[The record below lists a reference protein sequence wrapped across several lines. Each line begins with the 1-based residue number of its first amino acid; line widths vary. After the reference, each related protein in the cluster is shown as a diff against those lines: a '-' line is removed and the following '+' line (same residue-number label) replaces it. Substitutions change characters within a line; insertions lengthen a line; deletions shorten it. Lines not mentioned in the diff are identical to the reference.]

1 MRVGGGNA
9 AAQSMMTKQ
18 RTESRGAHGLS
29 AAAAF
34 QGNKQRGR
42 VSQRSFQ
49 VEIFPE
55 DLHNILGQGQDAF
68 LVAFGGHDQL
78 QLMPPGR
85 VKPSGLRIHTTRCSD
100 GSTSSSRTATAGE
113 AIASISTTTQADCGR
128 SLLVGPTWSH

>member
-1 MRVGGGNA
+1 
-9 AAQSMMTKQ
+9 MMTKQ

-49 VEIFPE
+49 VEIFLE

-68 LVAFGGHDQL
+68 LVAFAEDAEMPIRQEEIL
-78 QLMPPGR
+78 QLE
-85 VKPSGLRIHTTRCSD
+85 
-100 GSTSSSRTATAGE
+100 GE
-113 AIASISTTTQADCGR
+113 DLTGAQA
-128 SLLVGPTWSH
+128 VV